1 MSNRSVMDYIGFTLI
16 NTNKKRMKT
25 FKNYLFLFALVA
37 LVASCKNAPK
47 GEKATTSDAAPVT
60 NVASDKSLNV
70 NTANSNIMWT
80 GSKIASSHTGTIGL
94 SSGSLKVSGD
104 KITGGEFVI
113 DMTTIKNTDLPAAK
127 QGDLV
132 GHLSNEDFFDV
143 PKFPTAKF
151 VITKVT
157 ALAGNPEANCM
168 VYGNLTLKEQTKSI
182 GFKANAKVGPNGVS
196 VSTPDFTIDRTDFG
210 IQYGSTKLADV
221 VKDKAIS
228 DDIGLKI
235 NLSAS

>member
-1 MSNRSVMDYIGFTLI
+1 
-16 NTNKKRMKT
+16 MKT

-47 GEKATTSDAAPVT
+47 GDKAATSEAAPVT
-60 NVASDKSLNV
+60 KVDSDKSLNV
-70 NTANSNIMWT
+70 DTAKSNVMWT
-80 GSKIASSHTGTIGL
+80 GTKLTGSHSGTLAL
-94 SSGSLKVSGD
+94 SSGSVKVAGD

-113 DMTTIKNTDLPAAK
+113 DMKSMKNTDLPADK

-132 GHLSNEDFFDV
+132 GHLSNGDFFDV

-168 VYGNLTLKEQTKSI
+168 VYGNLTMKDVTKSI

-196 VSTPDFTIDRTDFG
+196 VTTPDFTVDRTEFG
-210 IQYGSTKLADV
+210 IEYGSAKLADV

-228 DDIGLKI
+228 DQIGLKI

>member
-1 MSNRSVMDYIGFTLI
+1 MN
-16 NTNKKRMKT
+16 T
-25 FKNYLFLFALVA
+25 FKNYLFLFALIA

-47 GEKATTSDAAPVT
+47 GEKAMTSEAAPVKEAMAT
-60 NVASDKSLNV
+60 AKSLAV
-70 NTANSNIMWT
+70 NTANSQIMWT
-80 GSKIASSHTGTIGL
+80 GSKVGGQHTGTLGL
-94 SSGSLKVSGD
+94 SSGSVKVSGD

-113 DMTTIKNTDLPAAK
+113 DMATMKCTDLPEGKA
-127 QGDLV
+127 GDLV
-132 GHLSNEDFFDV
+132 GHLSNGDFFDV

-168 VYGNLTLKEQTKSI
+168 VYGNLTMKDITKSI

-196 VSTPDFTIDRTDFG
+196 VSTPDFTVDRTEFG
-210 IQYGSTKLADV
+210 VEYGSAKLADV